1 MSFPLLHNIPI
12 SYMRGS
18 SLQAMFR
25 GNPVFFIDVTTWK
38 IEVSTSHIQNTYS
51 ILMFYGG
58 GGGGFYGNPR
68 RELDRDVE
76 LLN

>member
-1 MSFPLLHNIPI
+1 
-12 SYMRGS
+12 MRDS

-51 ILMFYGG
+51 LLMFY
-58 GGGGFYGNPR
+58 GGGFYGNPR